1 METIHFVFFLMMCLG
16 VHRSSSEILNRQKRN
31 WIIDSYSIDEDY
43 DREFPY
49 ILGKIEV
56 EKKLTFYEIHGQGV
70 DLEPKGI
77 LQIDENTGV
86 ISVHGPVDYER
97 YRVLKLTFQAF
108 DREKHVIDTRLGVEI
123 LINDANDNPPKFGR
137 DVYQINIPEATSQG
151 TILTTVMA
159 KDDDS
164 EEDNRLFD
172 LNIISVTPQP
182 SDLEFYLTQN
192 FQTGAISFKGC
203 LDHEEA
209 EKYAII
215 VEAKDH
221 GKKKQLSSSCTVII
235 NIADGNNHLPQ
246 IIGQTGPGRVKEGQT
261 GVLVL
266 RLQVTDADSKGTPAW
281 RAKYKILGDQDDNF
295 NITTDPETNEGLLY
309 VKKHL
314 NYEDSSLRTL
324 TISVEN
330 EIPYQTCKVVSRS
343 SSLWKVETIGGE
355 TVTETTRLST
365 RQVTVTV
372 EDVNEAPIFKP
383 PNKMVSVAEN
393 GDVGQYLWTSTA
405 KDPDATNTVVYRKG
419 DDPAGW
425 ITVDTKTGK
434 ITTTKIIDRESSYV
448 KNNIYTVTILAVDN
462 GQPLMT
468 GTATLTIHVS
478 DKNDNAP
485 FLPVGTIDMCQS
497 DGLSRANITAM
508 DLDEDPYSG
517 PFTFKLQGNEK
528 GYWKLDPTRGYSVN
542 LVKEN
547 TVHSGH
553 YELLLEMSDLQ
564 GNTAVHNL
572 SVTVCNCMDPAKP
585 NCRIR
590 KAAGSTIGGGA
601 LGIIFLGILLLAGVL
616 LLVFLMSCKREK
628 IPIPDGDSGQHLMNS
643 NIEEK
648 GTDCKVAFEPL
659 NKEYIQNEKQT
670 QVMSE
675 LLAMNQVTTDSTMQQ
690 NFICGNSMRWSGS
703 TKQQNFS
710 RGNSMRWSG
719 STKQQNF
726 SRGNSMR
733 WSGSTQQRNFSRGNS
748 MRQSMGA
755 SSAMGMRHKHR
766 NSMRGTWAGH
776 SRYFGDLG
784 NAVQRTVLLNVLNK
798 MLYAQQAPGE
808 ELGDYAP
815 HVYAEE
821 GDTKTNSELDAI
833 SISDTPFD
841 PNFDP
846 DLDHKFTTLATV
858 CMPSESTAF
867 RTTRHETA
875 TLLQKEHCRY

>member
-43 DREFPY
+43 KGEFPY
-49 ILGKIEV
+49 ILGKIAV
-56 EKKLTFYEIHGQGV
+56 EKKLTFFKIHGQGV
-70 DLEPKGI
+70 DEEPKGI
-77 LQIDENTGV
+77 FQIDENTGV
-86 ISVHGPVDYER
+86 IRVYGPVDYER
-97 YRVLKLTFQAF
+97 YRVLKLTFQAL

-123 LINDANDNPPKFGR
+123 LINDANDNPPKFGH
-137 DVYQINIPEATSQG
+137 DVYQISIPEATSQG

-192 FQTGAISFKGC
+192 FQIGAISFKGC
-203 LDHEEA
+203 LDHEKA
-209 EKYAII
+209 EKYTII

-235 NIADGNNHLPQ
+235 NIADGNNHIPQ

-330 EIPYQTCKVVSRS
+330 EIPYHTCKVVSRS

-393 GDVGQYLWTSTA
+393 GDVGQYLWTFTA
-405 KDPDATNTVVYRKG
+405 KDPDTTNTVVYRKG

-434 ITTTKIIDRESSYV
+434 ITTTKIIDRESSFV

-468 GTATLTIHVS
+468 GTATLTICVS

-497 DGLSRANITAM
+497 DGLSLANITAM
-508 DLDEDPYSG
+508 DLDEHPYSG

-572 SVTVCNCMDPAKP
+572 SVTVCNCMDPARP
-585 NCRIR
+585 NCRVR
-590 KAAGSTIGGGA
+590 KAAGSTFGGGA
-601 LGIIFLGILLLAGVL
+601 VGILFLGILLLAGVL

-643 NIEEK
+643 NTEEK

-659 NKEYIQNEKQT
+659 NNYIQNEKQT
-670 QVMSE
+670 QVMSQ
-675 LLAMNQVTTDSTMQQ
+675 LPAMNQIGSTKQQ
-690 NFICGNSMRWSGS
+690 NFSRGNSMRWSGS

-733 WSGSTQQRNFSRGNS
+733 WSGSTKQQNFSRGNS
-748 MRQSMGA
+748 MRWSMGA
-755 SSAMGMRHKHR
+755 SSAMGMRHEHR

-776 SRYFGDLG
+776 SRYFGDLE
-784 NAVQRTVLLNVLNK
+784 NAVQRTVLLNALNK
-798 MLYAQQAPGE
+798 MLSAQQAPGE

-821 GDTKTNSELDAI
+821 GDTKTNSEFDAI

-841 PNFDP
+841 VDL

-858 CMPSESTAF
+858 CMPTESTAF
-867 RTTRHETA
+867 RTTTHGTA
-875 TLLQKEHCRY
+875 TLLQKEHSAVINRNL

>member
-1 METIHFVFFLMMCLG
+1 MFLQCLG

-43 DREFPY
+43 KGEFPY

-56 EKKLTFYEIHGQGV
+56 EKKLTFFKIHGQGV
-70 DLEPKGI
+70 DLEPTGI

-97 YRVLKLTFQAF
+97 YRVLKLTFQAL
-108 DREKHVIDTRLGVEI
+108 DRERHVIDTQLGVEI
-123 LINDANDNPPKFGR
+123 LINDANDNPPKFSR
-137 DVYQINIPEATSQG
+137 DVYQINTPESTSQG

-203 LDHEEA
+203 LDHEKA
-209 EKYAII
+209 EKYTII

-261 GVLVL
+261 GVLVS
-266 RLQVTDADSKGTPAW
+266 RLQVTDADNKGTPAW

-355 TVTETTRLST
+355 TVTEETRLST

-372 EDVNEAPIFKP
+372 EDVNEAPIFKQ

-393 GDVGQYLWTSTA
+393 GDVGQYLWTFTA

-434 ITTTKIIDRESSYV
+434 ITTTKIIDRESSFV

-468 GTATLTIHVS
+468 GTATLTIHIS

-485 FLPVGTIDMCQS
+485 FLPVGTIDMCHS
-497 DGLSRANITAM
+497 DGLSLANITAM

-517 PFTFKLQGNEK
+517 PFTFKLQGNVK

-547 TVHSGH
+547 TVYSGH

-572 SVTVCNCMDPAKP
+572 SVTVCNCMDPARP
-585 NCRIR
+585 NC
-590 KAAGSTIGGGA
+590 
-601 LGIIFLGILLLAGVL
+601 L
-616 LLVFLMSCKREK
+616 
-628 IPIPDGDSGQHLMNS
+628 
-643 NIEEK
+643 
-648 GTDCKVAFEPL
+648 
-659 NKEYIQNEKQT
+659 
-670 QVMSE
+670 
-675 LLAMNQVTTDSTMQQ
+675 
-690 NFICGNSMRWSGS
+690 SGS

-719 STKQQNF
+719 STK
-726 SRGNSMR
+726 
-733 WSGSTQQRNFSRGNS
+733 QRNFSRGNS

-755 SSAMGMRHKHR
+755 SSAMGMRHEHR

-784 NAVQRTVLLNVLNK
+784 NAVQHTALLNILNK
-798 MLYAQQAPGE
+798 MLSAQQAPGE

-841 PNFDP
+841 VDL
-846 DLDHKFTTLATV
+846 DLDHKFTTLASV

-867 RTTRHETA
+867 RTTRHGTA
-875 TLLQKEHCRY
+875 TLLQKEHSAVINRNL